1 MLEISKKL
9 IKVIQGLIF
18 FSHVMLVK
26 RFQYLSIYQE
36 IHEIGLA
43 FLLLLTLNRLG
54 GDLWR
59 PSSFICPSNLI
70 FDTITVK
77 FCDF

>member
-54 GDLWR
+54 GGTFGAPVVLFVLAILFLTQS
-59 PSSFICPSNLI
+59 P
-70 FDTITVK
+70 
-77 FCDF
+77 